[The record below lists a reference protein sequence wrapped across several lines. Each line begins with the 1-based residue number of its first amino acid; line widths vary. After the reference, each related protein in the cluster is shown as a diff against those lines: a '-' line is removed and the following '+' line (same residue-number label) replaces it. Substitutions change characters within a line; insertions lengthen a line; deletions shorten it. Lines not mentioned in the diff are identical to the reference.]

1 MNVKITSSL
10 ISCYYSD
17 INQNIG
23 SEKMTLLIILL
34 TVFAAVALMVILG
47 ERFGSPMDE
56 EQQSKYSKVLP
67 ILVFILILG
76 GIIKMAMG

>member
-1 MNVKITSSL
+1 
-10 ISCYYSD
+10 
-17 INQNIG
+17 
-23 SEKMTLLIILL
+23 MTLLIILL

-56 EQQSKYSKVLP
+56 EQQSQYSKTLP

-76 GIIKMAMG
+76 GVIKMLMD